1 MSSSVVAALE
11 GVDKLRKELEGLRK
25 EVREL
30 EVQLTIARGAAK
42 SAVRERDFQLK
53 QVSQLKCR
61 LRVYEPEPTKAELAQ
76 QRRAKRQRKEAAA
89 AAAAAAEQCQ

>member
-42 SAVRERDFQLK
+42 SAVREWDFQLIH
-53 QVSQLKCR
+53 LHTLLCADNL
-61 LRVYEPEPTKAELAQ
+61 LRQKPIWLHSHW
-76 QRRAKRQRKEAAA
+76 
-89 AAAAAAEQCQ
+89 

>member
-30 EVQLTIARGAAK
+30 EVQLEIARGAAK

-53 QVSQLKCR
+53 QVSRLKCR
-61 LRVYEPEPTKAELAQ
+61 LRYYEPEPTKAQLASI
-76 QRRAKRQRKEAAA
+76 RRARKRRRLGDDH
-89 AAAAAAEQCQ
+89 

>member
-30 EVQLTIARGAAK
+30 EVQLTK
-42 SAVRERDFQLK
+42 S
-53 QVSQLKCR
+53 SQG
-61 LRVYEPEPTKAELAQ
+61 V
-76 QRRAKRQRKEAAA
+76 
-89 AAAAAAEQCQ
+89 

>member
-42 SAVRERDFQLK
+42 SAVQERDFQTVRAAPTPRRLATNLTALATTMHK
-53 QVSQLKCR
+53 QSAR
-61 LRVYEPEPTKAELAQ
+61 TRP
-76 QRRAKRQRKEAAA
+76 RAG
-89 AAAAAAEQCQ
+89 